1 MSLQS
6 GGTEIIHQR
15 THLRFHWTRHEH
27 THLNTHWNTHIRLL
41 PLKHADLLDFSE
53 FCQTF
58 DWLSCVAAPP
68 GGSSS
73 HLQPDL
79 SRR

>member
-41 PLKHADLLDFSE
+41 PLKHADLLDFS
-53 FCQTF
+53 
-58 DWLSCVAAPP
+58 DVGLSDC
-68 GGSSS
+68 
-73 HLQPDL
+73 
-79 SRR
+79 